1 MTTLIRRLCLMTFG
15 ALMLGLIAFVPS
27 AAQATPA
34 QPTSQ
39 HVIAKKKPRK
49 AKQHKQKT
57 RKPGRNKQ
65 AKKQQVVWPIE
76 PGRQGPM
83 VKDIQSRLRMRDL
96 YAGRVTGFYNLAT
109 QQAISN
115 FQTNQG
121 LPVTGS
127 TDQVTYQKLREITD
141 AMAPA
146 ADRRCLSGRVLCID
160 KRSRSLR
167 WMINGQVLKTV
178 DVRFGSRYAPT
189 REGQFRVF
197 LKSRNHVS
205 SIYHTAMPF
214 AMFFSGGQAVH
225 YSSDFARK
233 GYSGA
238 SHGCVN
244 VRDYGALRGI
254 FDQVRT
260 GDKVVIYWS
269 K

>member
-1 MTTLIRRLCLMTFG
+1 VTTLTRQFSQVAIG
-15 ALMLGLIAFVPS
+15 ALLLGLIAFVPS
-27 AAQATPA
+27 AAQAAPPS
-34 QPTSQ
+34 PTATQ
-39 HVIAKKKPRK
+39 IVAKKQQQDKKHPRKKPRK
-49 AKQHKQKT
+49 RGKKHQNSKQVQ
-57 RKPGRNKQ
+57 
-65 AKKQQVVWPIE
+65 WPIE
-76 PGRQGPM
+76 QGRQGPM
-83 VKDIQSRLRMRDL
+83 VKDIQSRLKLREL
-96 YAGRVTGFYNLAT
+96 YTGRLTGFYNPAT
-109 QQAISN
+109 AQAITA

-121 LPVTGS
+121 LPATGV
-127 TDQVTYQKLREITD
+127 TDQATYQKLKEVTD
-141 AMAPA
+141 AMAPN
-146 ADRRCLSGRVLCID
+146 ADRRCLTGRVLCID

-167 WMINGQVLKTV
+167 WMIDGRVIQTV
-178 DVRFGSRYAPT
+178 DVRFGARYSPT

-197 LKSRNHVS
+197 KKSRDHVS

-233 GYSGA
+233 GYNGA

-260 GDKVVIYWS
+260 GDRVVIYWS

>member
-1 MTTLIRRLCLMTFG
+1 ML
-15 ALMLGLIAFVPS
+15 LGLLTFVPS
-27 AAQATPA
+27 TAQAAPRATNV
-34 QPTSQ
+34 T
-39 HVIAKKKPRK
+39 HVVTKKKPKKKKK
-49 AKQHKQKT
+49 AQQKA
-57 RKPGRNKQ
+57 NKKSQ
-65 AKKQQVVWPIE
+65 SKQQVVWPIE
-76 PGRQGPM
+76 PGHQGPM
-83 VKDIQSRLRMRDL
+83 VKDIQNRLKMRKVYSGKL
-96 YAGRVTGFYNLAT
+96 TGYYNPAT
-109 QQAISN
+109 EQGITT

-121 LPVTGS
+121 LPATGK
-127 TDQVTYQKLREITD
+127 TDRVTYKKLKEVTD
-141 AMAPA
+141 AMMPKV
-146 ADRRCLSGRVLCID
+146 DRRCLTGRVLCID

-167 WMINGQVLKTV
+167 WMINGKVLRTV
-178 DVRFGSRYAPT
+178 DVRFGSRYTPT

-205 SIYHTAMPF
+205 SIYHTSMPF

-225 YSSDFARK
+225 FSPDFLRK

-244 VRDYGALRGI
+244 VRDYGAIRSI